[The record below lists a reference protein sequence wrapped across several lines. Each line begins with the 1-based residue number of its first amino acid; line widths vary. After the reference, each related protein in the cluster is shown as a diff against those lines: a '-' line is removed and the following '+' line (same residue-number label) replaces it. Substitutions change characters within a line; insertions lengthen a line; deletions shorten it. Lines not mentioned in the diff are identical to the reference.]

1 MLLGGGHKQRV
12 YELTAPD
19 TVNWQQLA
27 ELASTAA
34 GKPIRYRP
42 IIDAEATARARSRG
56 IPEQYL
62 DTVVGFYSAYR
73 HGWCATPP
81 RTSKR
86 SPASRPP
93 LRSAVRASEEDVR
106 GIRLTDLSAPC
117 PCA

>member
-1 MLLGGGHKQRV
+1 VLLGGGHKQRV

-73 HGWCATPP
+73 HGWCATP
-81 RTSKR
+81 
-86 SPASRPP
+86 SPDFQALTGLPATVA
-93 LRSAVRASEEDVR
+93 LSAVEAVVAGIAS
-106 GIRLTDLSAPC
+106 
-117 PCA
+117 